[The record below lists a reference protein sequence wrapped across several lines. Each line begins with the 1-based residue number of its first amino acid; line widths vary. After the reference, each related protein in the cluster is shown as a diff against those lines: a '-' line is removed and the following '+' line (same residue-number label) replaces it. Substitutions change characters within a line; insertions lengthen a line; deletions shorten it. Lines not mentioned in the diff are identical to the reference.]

1 MKLELEEAKKKAA
14 ATYNSASD
22 FYDHPANTF
31 QPINARDDWWPM
43 VMGSGYRGTIEL
55 LTPTDRERLRLE
67 NIAFIER
74 ESVRSVE
81 ANVVYAVAKEVA
93 TKSTK

>member
-1 MKLELEEAKKKAA
+1 MKLELEEAKNKAA

-43 VMGSGYRGTIEL
+43 VMGSGYRGTIEQ
-55 LTPTDRERLRLE
+55 LTLTDRERIRLE
-67 NIAFIER
+67 NSR
-74 ESVRSVE
+74 VRCS
-81 ANVVYAVAKEVA
+81 KR
-93 TKSTK
+93 TGHKKHKMTWK